1 MDATPSVLDRQWS
14 LVQSPR
20 AESGE
25 GFHAAPGVVL
35 DISRLL
41 ARGRK
46 VAPSGID
53 RVELAYARRWAAMP
67 EDRCVF
73 VAGAL
78 SGAWSV
84 LPRRAVEELVAALSI
99 SWCGTPAAPPPPWFL
114 HDPSVAGGEGK
125 GGDWQDHWESQDEMQ
140 AGMQREAQRDAER
153 IAARLRQIGRAHV

>member
-14 LVQSPR
+14 LLQPLR
-20 AESGE
+20 LESGASPDT
-25 GFHAAPGVVL
+25 GPGVVL

-53 RVELAYARRWAAMP
+53 RVELAYARRWAALP

-84 LPRRAVEELVAALSI
+84 LPRRAVEDLVAAVSI
-99 SWCGTPAAPPPPWFL
+99 SSRGTPAAPPCPAASAISLSQSCRLIPQ
-114 HDPSVAGGEGK
+114 SSNRGGYCG
-125 GGDWQDHWESQDEMQ
+125 
-140 AGMQREAQRDAER
+140 
-153 IAARLRQIGRAHV
+153 

>member
-14 LVQSPR
+14 LVQPLR

-99 SWCGTPAAPPPPWFL
+99 SWCGTPAAPPPPWFP
-114 HDPSVAGGEGK
+114 HGPSAGGGEG
-125 GGDWQDHWESQDEMQ
+125 WQDRWESQDEIQ
-140 AGMQREAQRDAER
+140 AGMKHHKKRGHGWGMGDN
-153 IAARLRQIGRAHV
+153 